1 MDEPLLFVHGWATDN
16 WVWEGVAEKFAG
28 KRAVHNNNLP
38 GHGGKKSWNG
48 PTLAPAIAEV
58 YGYIS
63 GLPERSVVGIGW
75 SLGAEILIAS
85 ALKDRK
91 FKALVLA
98 GATPS
103 FVEKKDFPWGQSKA
117 LVKRMIMDMRK
128 DPASASERFY
138 RLNFT
143 SDEINLPAARAFI
156 ERYRYPG
163 PVSCEGEI
171 PGCFPAFR
179 YDEMTT
185 ALEALRDT
193 DMRQGLGGLDI
204 PVLIAHGEEDV
215 VCPAG
220 AARYLHERIKNSQL
234 VLFRGAGHAPFLTQE
249 KSFKEALDKFLA
261 GI

>member
-16 WVWEGVAEKFAG
+16 RVWEGVAKGFAG
-28 KRAVHNNNLP
+28 KRVVHNVNLP
-38 GHGGKKSWNG
+38 GHGGKRKWDE
-48 PTLAPAIAEV
+48 PTLAPAIAEAAE
-58 YGYIS
+58 YIS
-63 GLPERSVVGIGW
+63 GLPDRSIIGIGW
-75 SLGAEILIAS
+75 SLGAQVLIES
-85 ALKDRK
+85 ALKHKK
-91 FKALVLA
+91 FKALALV

-103 FVEKKDFPWGQSKA
+103 FVEKKDFPFGQSRA

-143 SDEINLPAARAFI
+143 ADEIDLPAASAFI

-163 PVSCEGEI
+163 PVSCEGDV

-179 YDEMTT
+179 YDEITT
-185 ALEALRDT
+185 ALEALRDI
-193 DMRQGLGGLDI
+193 DLRHGLGGLDM
-204 PVLIAHGEEDV
+204 PVLIAHGEEDM

-220 AARYLHERIKNSQL
+220 AANYLHERIKNSQL
-234 VLFRGAGHAPFLTQE
+234 VLFPGAGHAPFLTQE
-249 KSFKEALDKFLA
+249 KRFKEELDRFLA